1 MGDSIDLGL
10 FHQTS
15 LPVVAVELPRD
26 AVAVYDS
33 NMRHNRSEDL
43 IARVRMLVQ
52 RVRREQVAVDG
63 ISNVEL
69 HVLTVIG
76 AASHPL
82 RPGQLCDELHMTTPN
97 MAATLRKLEALRLIV
112 REQDPTDGRQRLVLA
127 TETGR
132 RLVEETRAV
141 RHAWLGDAMGRPCDT
156 AANAASRPHP
166 HRRA

>member
-1 MGDSIDLGL
+1 
-10 FHQTS
+10 
-15 LPVVAVELPRD
+15 
-26 AVAVYDS
+26 
-33 NMRHNRSEDL
+33 
-43 IARVRMLVQ
+43 MLVQ

-97 MAATLRKLEALRLIV
+97 MAATLRKLETLRLIV
-112 REQDPTDGRQRLVLA
+112 RKQDPTDGRQRLVLA

-141 RHAWLGDAMGRPCDT
+141 RHAWLGDAMDRLLTESEKQVLVHAGELMQRLAEDPVTRPRMQRAGRIRIGGRNTCEGDGLGHEQ
-156 AANAASRPHP
+156 AG
-166 HRRA
+166 RR